1 MTFED
6 IGTGSLYMKVTLVH
20 TRAIHSQNLIW
31 PKKSRSTKYT
41 IMRVLKCDLVMY
53 SVELQ
58 ENLCVDVAINTESA
72 RLGVLCFHQGGN
84 LP

>member
-6 IGTGSLYMKVTLVH
+6 IGTGSLYMEVTLVH

-31 PKKSRSTKYT
+31 PKNSRSIEYAV
-41 IMRVLKCDLVMY
+41 MRVFKCGFVMY

-72 RLGVLCFHQGGN
+72 RLGVLCFHQGG
-84 LP
+84 